1 MQLQFEKEALQCL
14 HTVKREIQ
22 SHEQTQEVRITDG
35 MPDIGRIIGAWGQVI
50 LRSKE
55 WQRDGMTVSGGTM
68 VWVQYMPEDGGEVQ
82 CIESWLPFQM
92 RWAFPE
98 TQHDGKIMTQ
108 CILKSVDARSTSA
121 RKLILRT
128 NVAVLGWAMESRE
141 CDLYSP
147 RDVPEDV
154 QLRRIAYPMQLPVEA
169 GEKAFSLEETLNLPP
184 SVPKPEKVMAY
195 HLQPEITE
203 EKMMGD
209 KVVFRGTAVLHLLYL
224 AEDGGQYTW
233 DFDLP
238 FTQYNE
244 LDGEYG
250 DDAQVMLWPCVTAM
264 ELESDGDTLNLKA
277 GMVCQYR
284 VSRRTMVEMTED
296 AYSPRRS
303 VVCKFQNM
311 DIPGVLESKTQNVR
325 IQQNSPVDGM
335 RLTDVQFLPQP
346 VSTTNGEACTALDL
360 SGTFQLLYY
369 DMEGNPRTSMQR
381 WEDTLDIPKGDCCAM
396 EATFWLSGKPQ
407 GSLMSGSA
415 QLSAEGKL
423 MAETMTT
430 NSMPVVTG
438 LELGELQEADSRRP
452 SLILRRANGQNL
464 WDLAKTCGSSVK
476 SIQDANGLEND
487 PEATQMLLIPIL

>member
-35 MPDIGRIIGAWGQVI
+35 MPDIGSIIGAWGQVI

-55 WQRDGMTVSGGTM
+55 WQGDGMTVSGGTM

-98 TQHDGKIMTQ
+98 TQHDGKMMTQ
-108 CILKSVDARSTSA
+108 CLLKSVDARSTSA

-128 NVAVLGWAMESRE
+128 NVAVLGWAMEDRE

-147 RDVPEDV
+147 KEVPEDV
-154 QLRRIAYPMQLPVEA
+154 QLHRISYPMQLPVEA

-195 HLQPEITE
+195 QMQPEITE

-250 DDAQVMLWPCVTAM
+250 EDAQVMLWPCVTAL
-264 ELESDGDTLNLKA
+264 ELEKTEDNLNMKA
-277 GMVCQYR
+277 GLVCQYR
-284 VSRRTMVEMTED
+284 VSRRTMVEVTED
-296 AYSPRRS
+296 AYSPRRN
-303 VVCKFQNM
+303 VVCQFR
-311 DIPGVLESKTQNVR
+311 DLDLPGILESKSQNIH

-335 RLTDVQFLPQP
+335 RLTDVQFSPQP
-346 VSTTNGEACTALDL
+346 VTAASDEDSTSLELAGV
-360 SGTFQLLYY
+360 FQMLYY
-369 DMEGNPRTSMQR
+369 DMEGNLRTASQR
-381 WEDTLDIPKGDCCAM
+381 WENHADIPKGKDCCVDG
-396 EATFWLSGKPQ
+396 TFWPSGKPQ
-407 GSLMSGSA
+407 GSLLSGSA
-415 QLSAEGKL
+415 QLNAEGKL
-423 MAETMTT
+423 MTQTMTT
-430 NSMPVVTG
+430 NAMPVVTG

-487 PEATQMLLIPIL
+487 PEAAQMLLIPIL